1 MEIFQSSFM
10 AALGFPTWESLFLFM
25 VIKAQLDSRQMQ
37 MEFDMICV
45 TKRSCIRHEKKI
57 ISKKVIVEN
66 EIVKKRDFLD

>member
-1 MEIFQSSFM
+1 
-10 AALGFPTWESLFLFM
+10 
-25 VIKAQLDSRQMQ
+25 